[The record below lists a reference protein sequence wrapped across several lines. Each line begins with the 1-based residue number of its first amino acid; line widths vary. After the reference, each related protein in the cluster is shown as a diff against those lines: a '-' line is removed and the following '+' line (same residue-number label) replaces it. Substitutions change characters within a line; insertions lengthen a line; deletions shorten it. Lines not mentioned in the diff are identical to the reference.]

1 MAKLKIVY
9 WPDIPGRVVVREGRR
24 NTRIRLSPRFMKAIE
39 RASYRL
45 KKHDKDALFEPWRD
59 VDQPFTGDIREHCFF
74 MFHGTGANGKTTTIK
89 TFINVLEDYAL
100 QSPVETFY
108 IKNSPS

>member
-9 WPDIPGRVVVREGRR
+9 WNDIPGQVVVREGRR

-45 KKHDKDALFEPWRD
+45 KKHQKDALFEPWRD
-59 VDQPFTGDIREHCFF
+59 VEQPFTGDVREQ
-74 MFHGTGANGKTTTIK
+74 AKIL
-89 TFINVLEDYAL
+89 VLRLEEDYSEAVL
-100 QSPVETFY
+100 DKLIRSSGKDESRSL
-108 IKNSPS
+108 NS